1 MEINI
6 KGNLLDLNKPKI
18 MGILNVTPDS
28 FFDGGLYNT
37 EKKVDIQVTK
47 MIEDGMDILDV
58 GGYSSRPGAKEI
70 SINEEIDRVVPVV
83 KFIRKTY
90 PELILSV
97 DTFRSEVARDCL
109 DLGID
114 IINDIS
120 AGCIDKNILDVVA
133 EYNCPY
139 IMMHMKGTPQT
150 MQINPEYENLI
161 KELLIYFAKRI
172 YLAREKGI
180 IDIIVDPGFGFGKTL
195 DHNYTI
201 MKKIE
206 NFKLLD
212 LPILVGISRKSF
224 ITKQLD
230 IDKKDSLN
238 GTTALNMY
246 FLEKNIRVIRPGFGL
261 HPKYYENI
269 LGKKSTI
276 NLQHGDRL
284 NMSVFNDIQ

>member
-6 KGNLLDLNKPKI
+6 KGNLLDLKKPKI

-37 EKKVDIQVTK
+37 EKKVDDHVKK
-47 MIEDGMDILDV
+47 MIEDGIDILDV

-70 SINEEIDRVVPVV
+70 SINEEIDRIIPVI
-83 KFIRKTY
+83 KFVRKNY
-90 PELILSV
+90 PKLILSV
-97 DTFRSEVARDCL
+97 DTFRSEVARNCL
-109 DLGID
+109 DIGVD
-114 IINDIS
+114 VINDIS
-120 AGCIDKNILDVVA
+120 AGCIDEKILDVVA
-133 EYNCPY
+133 EFNCPY

-150 MQINPEYENLI
+150 MQINPEYESLI
-161 KELLIYFAKRI
+161 KELLIFFAKRI
-172 YLAREKGI
+172 LLAREKGI
-180 IDIIVDPGFGFGKTL
+180 IDIIIDPGFGFGKTL

-212 LPILVGISRKSF
+212 LPILVGVSRKSF

-230 IDKKDSLN
+230 VDKKNSLN

-246 FLEKNIRVIRPGFGL
+246 FLEKNV
-261 HPKYYENI
+261 NI
-269 LGKKSTI
+269 LRVHDVKEAKECIILHEKIKS
-276 NLQHGDRL
+276 
-284 NMSVFNDIQ
+284 S

>member
-37 EKKVDIQVTK
+37 EKKVDIQVMK

-70 SINEEIDRVVPVV
+70 NIDEEIDRVIPVV

-97 DTFRSEVARDCL
+97 DTFRSEVARNCL
-109 DLGID
+109 DLGVD

-246 FLEKNIRVIRPGFGL
+246 FLEKNV
-261 HPKYYENI
+261 NI
-269 LGKKSTI
+269 LRVHDVKEAKECIMLHEKIKS
-276 NLQHGDRL
+276 
-284 NMSVFNDIQ
+284 S

>member
-37 EKKVDIQVTK
+37 EKKVDTQVMK

-70 SINEEIDRVVPVV
+70 SINEEIDRVIPVV

-97 DTFRSEVARDCL
+97 DTFRSEVARNCL

-246 FLEKNIRVIRPGFGL
+246 FLEKNI
-261 HPKYYENI
+261 NI
-269 LGKKSTI
+269 LRVHDVKEAKECIMLHEKIKS
-276 NLQHGDRL
+276 
-284 NMSVFNDIQ
+284 S

>member
-37 EKKVDIQVTK
+37 EKKVDIQVMK

-70 SINEEIDRVVPVV
+70 SIDEEIDRVIPVV
-83 KFIRKTY
+83 KFIRKEY

-97 DTFRSEVARDCL
+97 DTFRSEVARNCL

-180 IDIIVDPGFGFGKTL
+180 IDIIIDPGFGFGKTL

-201 MKKIE
+201 IKKIE

-230 IDKKDSLN
+230 INKKDSLN

-246 FLEKNIRVIRPGFGL
+246 FLEKNI
-261 HPKYYENI
+261 NI
-269 LGKKSTI
+269 LRVHDVKEAKECIMLHEKIKS
-276 NLQHGDRL
+276 
-284 NMSVFNDIQ
+284 S

>member
-6 KGNLLDLNKPKI
+6 KGNLLDLNRPKI

-37 EKKVDIQVTK
+37 EKKVDVQVMK
-47 MIEDGMDILDV
+47 MIEEGMDILDV

-70 SINEEIDRVVPVV
+70 SISQEIDRVIPVV

-97 DTFRSEVARDCL
+97 DTFRSEVARNCL
-109 DLGID
+109 DLGTD

-139 IMMHMKGTPQT
+139 IMMHMRGTPQT

-246 FLEKNIRVIRPGFGL
+246 FLEKNI
-261 HPKYYENI
+261 NI
-269 LGKKSTI
+269 LRVHDVKEAKECIMLHEKIKS
-276 NLQHGDRL
+276 
-284 NMSVFNDIQ
+284 S

>member
-6 KGNLLDLNKPKI
+6 KGNLLDLKKPKI

-37 EKKVDIQVTK
+37 EKKVDDHVKK
-47 MIEDGMDILDV
+47 MIEDGIDILDV

-70 SINEEIDRVVPVV
+70 SINEETDRIIPVI
-83 KFIRKTY
+83 KFVRKNY
-90 PELILSV
+90 PKLILSV
-97 DTFRSEVARDCL
+97 DTFRSEVARNCL
-109 DLGID
+109 DIGVD
-114 IINDIS
+114 VINDIS
-120 AGCIDKNILDVVA
+120 AGCIDEKILDVVA
-133 EYNCPY
+133 EFNCPY

-161 KELLIYFAKRI
+161 KELLIFFAKRI
-172 YLAREKGI
+172 LLAREKGI
-180 IDIIVDPGFGFGKTL
+180 IDIIIDPGFGFGKTL

-212 LPILVGISRKSF
+212 LPILVGVSRKSF

-230 IDKKDSLN
+230 VDKKNSLN

-246 FLEKNIRVIRPGFGL
+246 FLEKNV
-261 HPKYYENI
+261 NI
-269 LGKKSTI
+269 LRVHDVKEAKECIILHEKIKS
-276 NLQHGDRL
+276 
-284 NMSVFNDIQ
+284 S

>member
-150 MQINPEYENLI
+150 MQVNPEYENLI

-246 FLEKNIRVIRPGFGL
+246 FLEKNI
-261 HPKYYENI
+261 NI
-269 LGKKSTI
+269 LRVHDVKEAKECIMLHEKIKS
-276 NLQHGDRL
+276 
-284 NMSVFNDIQ
+284 S

>member
-37 EKKVDIQVTK
+37 EKKVDIQVMK

-70 SINEEIDRVVPVV
+70 SINEEINRVIPVV
-83 KFIRKTY
+83 KFLRKTY

-97 DTFRSEVARDCL
+97 DTFRSEVARNCL

-246 FLEKNIRVIRPGFGL
+246 FLEKNV
-261 HPKYYENI
+261 NI
-269 LGKKSTI
+269 LRVHDVKEAKECIMLHEKIKS
-276 NLQHGDRL
+276 
-284 NMSVFNDIQ
+284 S

>member
-1 MEINI
+1 
-6 KGNLLDLNKPKI
+6 

-37 EKKVDIQVTK
+37 EKKVDIQVMK

-70 SINEEIDRVVPVV
+70 SIDEEIDRVIPVV
-83 KFIRKTY
+83 KFIRKKY

-97 DTFRSEVARDCL
+97 DTFRSEVARNCL

-120 AGCIDKNILDVVA
+120 AGCIDKNILDVVS

-150 MQINPEYENLI
+150 MQINPEYDNLI
-161 KELLIYFAKRI
+161 KELLIFFAKRI

-201 MKKIE
+201 IKKIE

-230 IDKKDSLN
+230 INKKDSLN

-246 FLEKNIRVIRPGFGL
+246 FLEKKI
-261 HPKYYENI
+261 NI
-269 LGKKSTI
+269 LRVHDVKEAKECIMLHEKIKS
-276 NLQHGDRL
+276 
-284 NMSVFNDIQ
+284 S

>member
-37 EKKVDIQVTK
+37 EKKVDIQVMK

-70 SINEEIDRVVPVV
+70 SINEEIDRVIPVV

-97 DTFRSEVARDCL
+97 DTFRSEVARNCL

-246 FLEKNIRVIRPGFGL
+246 FLEKNI
-261 HPKYYENI
+261 NI
-269 LGKKSTI
+269 LRVHDVKEAKECVMLHEKIKS
-276 NLQHGDRL
+276 
-284 NMSVFNDIQ
+284 S

>member
-97 DTFRSEVARDCL
+97 DTFRSEVARNCL

-150 MQINPEYENLI
+150 MQVNPEYENLI

-246 FLEKNIRVIRPGFGL
+246 FLEKNI
-261 HPKYYENI
+261 NI
-269 LGKKSTI
+269 LRVHDVKEAKECIMLHEKIKS
-276 NLQHGDRL
+276 
-284 NMSVFNDIQ
+284 S

>member
-6 KGNLLDLNKPKI
+6 KGNLLDLKKPKI

-37 EKKVDIQVTK
+37 EKKVDDHVKK
-47 MIEDGMDILDV
+47 MIEDGIDILDV

-70 SINEEIDRVVPVV
+70 SINEEIDRIIPVI
-83 KFIRKTY
+83 KFVRKNY
-90 PELILSV
+90 PKLILSV
-97 DTFRSEVARDCL
+97 DTFRSEVARNCL
-109 DLGID
+109 DIGVD
-114 IINDIS
+114 VINDIS
-120 AGCIDKNILDVVA
+120 AGCIDEKILDVVA
-133 EYNCPY
+133 EFNCPY

-161 KELLIYFAKRI
+161 KELLIFFAKRI
-172 YLAREKGI
+172 LLAREKGI
-180 IDIIVDPGFGFGKTL
+180 IDIIIDPGFGFGKTL

-230 IDKKDSLN
+230 VDKKNSLN

-246 FLEKNIRVIRPGFGL
+246 FLEKNV
-261 HPKYYENI
+261 NI
-269 LGKKSTI
+269 LRVHDVKEAKECIILHEKIKS
-276 NLQHGDRL
+276 
-284 NMSVFNDIQ
+284 S

>member
-6 KGNLLDLNKPKI
+6 KGNLLDLKKPKI

-37 EKKVDIQVTK
+37 EKKVDDHVKK
-47 MIEDGMDILDV
+47 MIEDGIDILDV

-70 SINEEIDRVVPVV
+70 SINEEIDRIIPVI
-83 KFIRKTY
+83 KFVRKNY
-90 PELILSV
+90 PKLILSV
-97 DTFRSEVARDCL
+97 DTFRSEVARNCL
-109 DLGID
+109 DIGVD
-114 IINDIS
+114 VINDIS
-120 AGCIDKNILDVVA
+120 AGCIDEKILNVVA
-133 EYNCPY
+133 EFNCPY

-161 KELLIYFAKRI
+161 KELLIFFAKRI
-172 YLAREKGI
+172 LLAREKGI
-180 IDIIVDPGFGFGKTL
+180 IDIIIDPGFGFGKTL

-230 IDKKDSLN
+230 VDKKNSLN

-246 FLEKNIRVIRPGFGL
+246 FLEKNV
-261 HPKYYENI
+261 NI
-269 LGKKSTI
+269 LRVHDVKEAKECIILHEKIKS
-276 NLQHGDRL
+276 
-284 NMSVFNDIQ
+284 S

>member
-37 EKKVDIQVTK
+37 EKKVDIQVMK

-70 SINEEIDRVVPVV
+70 SIDEEIDRVIPVV
-83 KFIRKTY
+83 KFIRKEY

-97 DTFRSEVARDCL
+97 DTFRSEVARNCL

-201 MKKIE
+201 IKKIE

-230 IDKKDSLN
+230 INKKDSLN

-246 FLEKNIRVIRPGFGL
+246 FLEKNI
-261 HPKYYENI
+261 NI
-269 LGKKSTI
+269 LRVHDVKEAKECIMLHEKIKS
-276 NLQHGDRL
+276 
-284 NMSVFNDIQ
+284 S

>member
-37 EKKVDIQVTK
+37 EKKVDIQVMK

-70 SINEEIDRVVPVV
+70 SIDEEIDRVIPVV
-83 KFIRKTY
+83 KFIKKEY
-90 PELILSV
+90 PELILSI
-97 DTFRSEVARDCL
+97 DTFRSEVARNCL

-139 IMMHMKGTPQT
+139 IMMHMKGTPRT

-238 GTTALNMY
+238 ATTALNMY
-246 FLEKNIRVIRPGFGL
+246 FLEKNI
-261 HPKYYENI
+261 NI
-269 LGKKSTI
+269 LRVHDVKEAKECIMLHEKIKS
-276 NLQHGDRL
+276 
-284 NMSVFNDIQ
+284 S

>member
-70 SINEEIDRVVPVV
+70 SVNEEIDRVVPVV

-150 MQINPEYENLI
+150 MQVNPEYENLI

-246 FLEKNIRVIRPGFGL
+246 FLEKNI
-261 HPKYYENI
+261 NI
-269 LGKKSTI
+269 LRVHDVKEAKECVMLHEKIKS
-276 NLQHGDRL
+276 
-284 NMSVFNDIQ
+284 S

>member
-1 MEINI
+1 LEINI

-70 SINEEIDRVVPVV
+70 SINEEIDRVIPVV

-97 DTFRSEVARDCL
+97 DTFRSEVARNCL

-246 FLEKNIRVIRPGFGL
+246 FLEKNI
-261 HPKYYENI
+261 NI
-269 LGKKSTI
+269 LRVHDVKEAKECIMLHEKIKS
-276 NLQHGDRL
+276 
-284 NMSVFNDIQ
+284 S

>member
-37 EKKVDIQVTK
+37 EKKVDTQVMK

-70 SINEEIDRVVPVV
+70 SIDEEIDRVIPVV
-83 KFIRKTY
+83 KFIRKKY

-97 DTFRSEVARDCL
+97 DTFRSEVARNCL

-150 MQINPEYENLI
+150 MQVNPEYENLI

-246 FLEKNIRVIRPGFGL
+246 FLEKNI
-261 HPKYYENI
+261 NI
-269 LGKKSTI
+269 LRVHDIKEAKECIMLHEKIKS
-276 NLQHGDRL
+276 
-284 NMSVFNDIQ
+284 S

>member
-37 EKKVDIQVTK
+37 EKKVDTQVMR

-70 SINEEIDRVVPVV
+70 SINEEIDRVIPVV

-150 MQINPEYENLI
+150 MQINPEYEDLI

-212 LPILVGISRKSF
+212 LPIMVGISRKSF

-246 FLEKNIRVIRPGFGL
+246 FLEKNV
-261 HPKYYENI
+261 NI
-269 LGKKSTI
+269 LRVHDVKEAKECIMLHEKIKS
-276 NLQHGDRL
+276 
-284 NMSVFNDIQ
+284 S

>member
-37 EKKVDIQVTK
+37 EKKVDTQVMK

-97 DTFRSEVARDCL
+97 DTFRSEVARECL

-114 IINDIS
+114 MINDIS

-246 FLEKNIRVIRPGFGL
+246 FLEKNI
-261 HPKYYENI
+261 NI
-269 LGKKSTI
+269 LRVHDVKEAKECIMLHEKIKS
-276 NLQHGDRL
+276 
-284 NMSVFNDIQ
+284 S

>member
-28 FFDGGLYNT
+28 FFDGGLYDT
-37 EKKVDIQVTK
+37 EKKVDIQVMK

-70 SINEEIDRVVPVV
+70 SINEEIDRVIPVV
-83 KFIRKTY
+83 KFLRKTY

-97 DTFRSEVARDCL
+97 DTFRSEVARNCL

-246 FLEKNIRVIRPGFGL
+246 FLEKNV
-261 HPKYYENI
+261 NI
-269 LGKKSTI
+269 LRVHDVKEAKECIMLHEKIKS
-276 NLQHGDRL
+276 
-284 NMSVFNDIQ
+284 S

>member
-37 EKKVDIQVTK
+37 EKKVDTQVMK
-47 MIEDGMDILDV
+47 MIEEGMDILDV

-70 SINEEIDRVVPVV
+70 SINEEIDRVIPVV

-97 DTFRSEVARDCL
+97 DTFRSEVARNCL

-161 KELLIYFAKRI
+161 KELLMLLLFLNLVRSYLILQFQKSNIFAGS
-172 YLAREKGI
+172 L
-180 IDIIVDPGFGFGKTL
+180 PGLEALVAMYQQRTHQKL
-195 DHNYTI
+195 NI
-201 MKKIE
+201 SKK
-206 NFKLLD
+206 
-212 LPILVGISRKSF
+212 
-224 ITKQLD
+224 
-230 IDKKDSLN
+230 
-238 GTTALNMY
+238 
-246 FLEKNIRVIRPGFGL
+246 
-261 HPKYYENI
+261 
-269 LGKKSTI
+269 
-276 NLQHGDRL
+276 
-284 NMSVFNDIQ
+284 

>member
-28 FFDGGLYNT
+28 FFDGGLYDT
-37 EKKVDIQVTK
+37 EKKVDIQVMS

-70 SINEEIDRVVPVV
+70 SINEEINRVIPVV
-83 KFIRKTY
+83 KFLRKTY

-97 DTFRSEVARDCL
+97 DTFRSEVARNCL

-238 GTTALNMY
+238 ATTALNMY
-246 FLEKNIRVIRPGFGL
+246 FLEKNI
-261 HPKYYENI
+261 NI
-269 LGKKSTI
+269 LRVHDVKEAKECIMLHEKIKS
-276 NLQHGDRL
+276 
-284 NMSVFNDIQ
+284 S

>member
-150 MQINPEYENLI
+150 MQVNPEYENLI

-238 GTTALNMY
+238 ATTALNMY
-246 FLEKNIRVIRPGFGL
+246 FLEKNI
-261 HPKYYENI
+261 NI
-269 LGKKSTI
+269 LRVHDVKEAKECIMLHEKIKS
-276 NLQHGDRL
+276 
-284 NMSVFNDIQ
+284 S

>member
-37 EKKVDIQVTK
+37 EKKVDTQVMK
-47 MIEDGMDILDV
+47 LIEDGMDILDI

-70 SINEEIDRVVPVV
+70 SVNEEIDRVVPVV

-97 DTFRSEVARDCL
+97 DTFRSEVARNCL

-150 MQINPEYENLI
+150 MQVNPEYENLI

-246 FLEKNIRVIRPGFGL
+246 FLEKNI
-261 HPKYYENI
+261 NI
-269 LGKKSTI
+269 LRVHDVKEAKECVMLHEKIKS
-276 NLQHGDRL
+276 
-284 NMSVFNDIQ
+284 S

>member
-37 EKKVDIQVTK
+37 EKKVDIQVMK

-70 SINEEIDRVVPVV
+70 SINEEIDRVIPVV

-246 FLEKNIRVIRPGFGL
+246 FLEKNI
-261 HPKYYENI
+261 NI
-269 LGKKSTI
+269 LRVHDVKEAKECIMLHEKIKS
-276 NLQHGDRL
+276 
-284 NMSVFNDIQ
+284 S

>member
-37 EKKVDIQVTK
+37 EKKVDIQVMK

-70 SINEEIDRVVPVV
+70 SIDEEIDRVIPVV

-97 DTFRSEVARDCL
+97 DTFRSEVARNCL

-139 IMMHMKGTPQT
+139 IMMHMKGTPRT

-246 FLEKNIRVIRPGFGL
+246 FLEKNI
-261 HPKYYENI
+261 NI
-269 LGKKSTI
+269 LRVHDVKEAKECVMLHEKIKS
-276 NLQHGDRL
+276 
-284 NMSVFNDIQ
+284 S

>member
-28 FFDGGLYNT
+28 FFDGGLYDT
-37 EKKVDIQVTK
+37 EKKVDIQVMS

-70 SINEEIDRVVPVV
+70 SINEEINRVIPVV
-83 KFIRKTY
+83 KFLRKTY

-97 DTFRSEVARDCL
+97 DTFRSEVARNCL

-139 IMMHMKGTPQT
+139 IMMHMKGTPRT
-150 MQINPEYENLI
+150 MQNNPEYENLI

-206 NFKLLD
+206 NFKFLD

-246 FLEKNIRVIRPGFGL
+246 FLEKNV
-261 HPKYYENI
+261 NI
-269 LGKKSTI
+269 LRVHDVKEAKECIMLHEKIKS
-276 NLQHGDRL
+276 
-284 NMSVFNDIQ
+284 S

>member
-37 EKKVDIQVTK
+37 EKKVDTQVMK
-47 MIEDGMDILDV
+47 LIEDGMDILDI
-58 GGYSSRPGAKEI
+58 GGYSSRPGDKEI
-70 SINEEIDRVVPVV
+70 SINEEIDRVIPVV

-97 DTFRSEVARDCL
+97 DTFRSEVARNCL

-150 MQINPEYENLI
+150 MQVNPEYENLI

-246 FLEKNIRVIRPGFGL
+246 FLEKNI
-261 HPKYYENI
+261 NI
-269 LGKKSTI
+269 LRVHDVKEAKECVMLHEKIKS
-276 NLQHGDRL
+276 
-284 NMSVFNDIQ
+284 S

>member
-70 SINEEIDRVVPVV
+70 SINEEIDRVIPVV

-90 PELILSV
+90 PELMLSV
-97 DTFRSEVARDCL
+97 DTFRSEVARNCL

-246 FLEKNIRVIRPGFGL
+246 FLEKNI
-261 HPKYYENI
+261 NI
-269 LGKKSTI
+269 LRVHDVKEAKECIMLHEKIKS
-276 NLQHGDRL
+276 
-284 NMSVFNDIQ
+284 S

>member
-37 EKKVDIQVTK
+37 EKKVDTQVMK

-70 SINEEIDRVVPVV
+70 SVNEEIDRVVPVV

-97 DTFRSEVARDCL
+97 DTFRSEVARNCL

-139 IMMHMKGTPQT
+139 IMMHMKGTPKT
-150 MQINPEYENLI
+150 MQVNPEYENLI

-246 FLEKNIRVIRPGFGL
+246 FLEKNI
-261 HPKYYENI
+261 NI
-269 LGKKSTI
+269 LRVHDVKEAKECVMLHEKIKS
-276 NLQHGDRL
+276 
-284 NMSVFNDIQ
+284 S

>member
-37 EKKVDIQVTK
+37 EKKVDIQVMK

-70 SINEEIDRVVPVV
+70 SINEEIDRVIPVV

-97 DTFRSEVARDCL
+97 DTFRSEVARNCL

-238 GTTALNMY
+238 ATTALNMY
-246 FLEKNIRVIRPGFGL
+246 FLEKNI
-261 HPKYYENI
+261 NI
-269 LGKKSTI
+269 LRVHDVKEAKECIMLHEKIKS
-276 NLQHGDRL
+276 
-284 NMSVFNDIQ
+284 S

>member
-1 MEINI
+1 
-6 KGNLLDLNKPKI
+6 
-18 MGILNVTPDS
+18 
-28 FFDGGLYNT
+28 
-37 EKKVDIQVTK
+37 
-47 MIEDGMDILDV
+47 
-58 GGYSSRPGAKEI
+58 
-70 SINEEIDRVVPVV
+70 
-83 KFIRKTY
+83 
-90 PELILSV
+90 
-97 DTFRSEVARDCL
+97 
-109 DLGID
+109 
-114 IINDIS
+114 
-120 AGCIDKNILDVVA
+120 
-133 EYNCPY
+133 
-139 IMMHMKGTPQT
+139 MHMRGTPQT

-172 YLAREKGI
+172 YSAREKGI

-246 FLEKNIRVIRPGFGL
+246 FLEKNI
-261 HPKYYENI
+261 NI
-269 LGKKSTI
+269 LRVHDVKEAKECIKLHEKIKS
-276 NLQHGDRL
+276 
-284 NMSVFNDIQ
+284 S

>member
-37 EKKVDIQVTK
+37 EKKVDIQVMK

-70 SINEEIDRVVPVV
+70 SINEEINRVIPVV
-83 KFIRKTY
+83 KFLRKTY

-97 DTFRSEVARDCL
+97 DTFRSEVARNCL

-246 FLEKNIRVIRPGFGL
+246 FLEKNI
-261 HPKYYENI
+261 NI
-269 LGKKSTI
+269 LRVHDVKEAKECIMLHEKIKS
-276 NLQHGDRL
+276 
-284 NMSVFNDIQ
+284 S

>member
-37 EKKVDIQVTK
+37 EKKVDIQVMK

-70 SINEEIDRVVPVV
+70 SINEEIDRVIPVV

-97 DTFRSEVARDCL
+97 DTFRSEVARECL

-114 IINDIS
+114 MINDIS

-172 YLAREKGI
+172 YSAREKGI

-195 DHNYTI
+195 DHNYKI

-206 NFKLLD
+206 NFKHLD

-224 ITKQLD
+224 ITKQLN

-246 FLEKNIRVIRPGFGL
+246 FLEKNV
-261 HPKYYENI
+261 NI
-269 LGKKSTI
+269 LRVHDVKEAKECIMLHEKIKS
-276 NLQHGDRL
+276 
-284 NMSVFNDIQ
+284 S

>member
-37 EKKVDIQVTK
+37 EKKVDIQVMK

-70 SINEEIDRVVPVV
+70 SIDEEIDRVIPVV
-83 KFIRKTY
+83 KFIRKEY

-97 DTFRSEVARDCL
+97 DTFRSEVARNCL

-201 MKKIE
+201 IKKIE
-206 NFKLLD
+206 NFKLLN

-230 IDKKDSLN
+230 INKKDSLN

-246 FLEKNIRVIRPGFGL
+246 FLEKNI
-261 HPKYYENI
+261 NI
-269 LGKKSTI
+269 LRVHDVKEAKECIMLHEKIKS
-276 NLQHGDRL
+276 
-284 NMSVFNDIQ
+284 S